1 MALFR
6 KAMMFLLVVIM
17 TIIGSTMAEVY
28 EVGDSAGWDFNVDY
42 NHWVSSKKFKLGD
55 SLVFNYNPRL
65 HNVMQV
71 DSNDYKA
78 CTDNHPIGIYNTGSD
93 SLTLE
98 TPGDYFFLCGFPGHC
113 ASGLKF
119 HIKIST
125 PFTPPA
131 APRNSSSRSSP
142 PATFTP
148 PAATNG
154 DPWLPGFL
162 ANKPKS
168 SAYSSKWSPMTMLLL
183 AATLFLGMV
192 Y

>member
-17 TIIGSTMAEVY
+17 TIAGSTMAEVY
-28 EVGDSAGWDFNVDY
+28 EVGDFAGWDFNVDY
-42 NHWVSSKKFKLGD
+42 NQWVSSKKFKLGD

-71 DSNDYKA
+71 DSNDYNA
-78 CTDNHPIGIYNTGSD
+78 CTDNHPIVIYNTGGD
-93 SLTLE
+93 TLTLE

-125 PFTPPA
+125 PHNSTPPA
-131 APRNSSSRSSP
+131 TSN
-142 PATFTP
+142 FTP

-154 DPWLPGFL
+154 DPWLPGFP
-162 ANKPKS
+162 AFKPKS
-168 SAYSSKWSPMTMLLL
+168 SAYSSKWSPMSMLMPLLL
-183 AATLFLGMV
+183 CFYAWRRSSSS
-192 Y
+192 